1 MLDNDHNAPVSE
13 GQEPDGH
20 GSDHSVHGPA
30 VKLVLRGQSHTA
42 VALHADA
49 HQQPR
54 AAGDA
59 AVEAETCEGTER
71 VPQGPGEIMRS
82 LSRPEG
88 QQQQQQQEV
97 GQRQAEQEDVDGCG
111 VGLAH
116 APHKGPQ
123 RQDVG
128 RETEEEG

>member
-1 MLDNDHNAPVSE
+1 MSK

-30 VKLVLRGQSHTA
+30 VQLVLQGESHA
-42 VALHADA
+42 VVALHADA

-54 AAGDA
+54 AAVDA
-59 AVEAETCEGTER
+59 TVEAETCEGTER
-71 VPQGPGEIMRS
+71 GLQGPGEIMRS
-82 LSRPEG
+82 PNHLEE
-88 QQQQQQQEV
+88 QKQQEV

-116 APHKGPQ
+116 VPQEGPQ
-123 RQDVG
+123 RQEVG
-128 RETEEEG
+128 RETEEER

>member
-1 MLDNDHNAPVSE
+1 MSE
-13 GQEPDGH
+13 GQDPDGH

-30 VKLVLRGQSHTA
+30 VQLVLHGESHAA

-54 AAGDA
+54 AAVDA
-59 AVEAETCEGTER
+59 TVEAETCEGTER
-71 VPQGPGEIMRS
+71 VLQGPGEIMHS
-82 LSRPEG
+82 LNHLEE
-88 QQQQQQQEV
+88 QQQQQQQEEV

-116 APHKGPQ
+116 APHEGPQ
-123 RQDVG
+123 RQEVG
-128 RETEEEG
+128 REAEEER